1 MSNSVDH
8 RNSTLGNA
16 SVRRAQRKLPKLSEE
31 QILEFKEAFKL
42 FDTDN
47 GGSIDVDELK
57 DALESLGQVVTEGT
71 RACSVLHDCSQLPS
85 LFSFFFSFFVR
96 SFFFNL
102 SSLFIH

>member
-1 MSNSVDH
+1 MSNTVDH

-71 RACSVLHDCSQLPS
+71 RACSVLHYCSQLPS
-85 LFSFFFSFFVR
+85 LFFFFVR